1 MYEDLVKYLLM
12 VRKKQKEPRV
22 DTELVYAYAK
32 VGQLEQLQEFISGT
46 HQANLQACG
55 DRCFEEV
62 STECGA
68 WGGVKRKEGKMRTLD
83 SVANLRWSSCSDAWS
98 SRLHGPFNEFKL

>member
-1 MYEDLVKYLLM
+1 M

-32 VGQLEQLQEFISGT
+32 VGQMGQLEEFISGT

-55 DRCFEEV
+55 DRSV
-62 STECGA
+62 LG
-68 WGGVKRKEGKMRTLD
+68 WKGVKQALPYY
-83 SVANLRWSSCSDAWS
+83 CSDLNYS
-98 SRLHGPFNEFKL
+98 SEKHKQVL

>member
-62 STECGA
+62 STEWGA
-68 WGGVKRKEGKMRTLD
+68 WGWGPAQRGEEGDVGLGCQRQVEQLQ
-83 SVANLRWSSCSDAWS
+83 
-98 SRLHGPFNEFKL
+98 

>member
-1 MYEDLVKYLLM
+1 MSSCPPHLPILLQ

-32 VGQLEQLQEFISGT
+32 VGQTGQLEEFISGT

-55 DRCFEEV
+55 DR
-62 STECGA
+62 
-68 WGGVKRKEGKMRTLD
+68 
-83 SVANLRWSSCSDAWS
+83 
-98 SRLHGPFNEFKL
+98 